1 MERIGVV
8 VNPNGYDYLNEFLLL
23 TSKRKRRNEYK
34 EAVYFKNI
42 AGRRIFNQLCH
53 EWCGRLSWSSSEYS
67 IATELIERTILFHGA
82 VAFAKVDLMHFG
94 VTGEIWANCIPA
106 NTNNL
111 SFYGRATSVELID
124 YVGRNL
130 GTYIPVM
137 REFPVNRIENCA
149 IIRDNFDGDMPILS
163 IMYYAKRMLDID
175 TSIRGCIKN
184 ITGTSIIY
192 CTPEQKAMIERQ
204 RDAAEVG
211 VPYVICIDESNVSQI
226 PPSMICTDGAA
237 EELKTL
243 YECMDKVHGDFL
255 QSIGIRVNNEM
266 DRRSGITPIE
276 VIENRQN
283 IDIALNSFL
292 NSRKRGVEECKK
304 IGLDINVSLE
314 NMEPKT
320 GAFDSNGNIVKAE
333 EGGGE
338 ENDADND

>member
-1 MERIGVV
+1 M
-8 VNPNGYDYLNEFLLL
+8 NPIGYDYLNEFLMI
-23 TSKRKRRNEYK
+23 TSKRKKRSEYK

-53 EWCGRLSWSSSEYS
+53 EWCGRFSWSSSEYS
-67 IATELIERTILFHGA
+67 IATEIIERTILFHGA
-82 VAFAKVDLMHFG
+82 VAFSKVDLARIG
-94 VTGEIWANCIPA
+94 ASGEIWVNCIPT

-111 SFYGRATSVELID
+111 SFYGRPTSVELID

-130 GTYIPVM
+130 GTYIPVVK
-137 REFPVNRIENCA
+137 EFPVNKIENCA
-149 IIRDNFDGDMPILS
+149 IIRDNFDGDAPILS
-163 IMYYAKRMLDID
+163 ITYYAKRMLDVD

-192 CTPEQKAMIERQ
+192 CTPEQKAMIEKQ
-204 RDAAEVG
+204 RSAAEVG

-226 PPSMICTDGAA
+226 PPSMICTAGAA

-255 QSIGIRVNNEM
+255 QSTGIRVNNEM

-292 NSRKRGVEECKK
+292 NSRKSGVEECKE
-304 IGLDINVSLE
+304 IGLDISVSIE

-320 GAFDSNGNIVKAE
+320 SAFDSNGNIIKTDK
-333 EGGGE
+333 GGE
-338 ENDADND
+338 VEDDANNN